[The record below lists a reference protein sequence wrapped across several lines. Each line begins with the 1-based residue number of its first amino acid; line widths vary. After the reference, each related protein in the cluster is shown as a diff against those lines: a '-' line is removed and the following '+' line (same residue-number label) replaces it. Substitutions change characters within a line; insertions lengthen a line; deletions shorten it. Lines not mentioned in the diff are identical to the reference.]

1 MTLPAERTRA
11 VLQTREFLQ
20 WVLSAEATT
29 EKFMEAKREA
39 RTLLRHYPSSIDL
52 QLAHLACPMWFGA
65 ANERKGLMP
74 PEEVERLIAD
84 LDSAEF
90 ESTEEVSRGT
100 GQVPTQRFSDIKPF
114 DVRAW
119 AKRKGIKLPKR

>member
-1 MTLPAERTRA
+1 MTMPFERTRA

-20 WVLSAEATT
+20 WVLSADATPEVFT
-29 EKFMEAKREA
+29 QAKREA

-52 QLAHLACPMWFGA
+52 HLAHLACPMWFGA
-65 ANERKGLMP
+65 TLERKTSMSP
-74 PEEVERLIAD
+74 DEVERLVAD
-84 LDSAEF
+84 LDS
-90 ESTEEVSRGT
+90 GKYD
-100 GQVPTQRFSDIKPF
+100 GQVGVEPAVGSAPVQRFSDVRQF

>member
-1 MTLPAERTRA
+1 MTMPFERTRA

-20 WVLSAEATT
+20 WMLSAEATL
-29 EKFMEAKREA
+29 EMFKQAKREA

-52 QLAHLACPMWFGA
+52 HLAHLACPMWFGPTL
-65 ANERKGLMP
+65 ERKGPMP
-74 PEEVERLIAD
+74 PDEVERLITD
-84 LDSAEF
+84 LDSGAYD
-90 ESTEEVSRGT
+90 
-100 GQVPTQRFSDIKPF
+100 GQARTAQDVGPAPLERFSDVKQL